1 MTDAITY
8 ELVEEASSYLRARVR
23 YQPRVGLILGS
34 GLSTLADRVADP
46 DIIPYHDIP
55 HFVVSTV
62 PGHAGRL
69 VLGPLGSLTT
79 VMMQGRVHYYEGH
92 SAAEMTFPVRVM
104 RALGAEVLIVTNAA
118 GGIRPGFR
126 AGDLMAIVDHVNLP
140 GLAGHSPL
148 RGPNDDRLGPRF
160 PDMSPAYDLELLDLL
175 RAEARAQRLTLHE
188 GVYAMVA
195 GPSFETPA
203 EIRYLRAIGAD
214 AVGMSTA
221 PEVVVARHNGMR
233 VMGLSL
239 ITNIAADT
247 VQRGRQEETT
257 HAQVLAAG
265 ERAVPMLVRLVEGV
279 LRRLASIAQVSAA
292 C

>member
-1 MTDAITY
+1 MTSAITH
-8 ELVEEASSYLRARVR
+8 EMVQEAAEFLRARVR
-23 YQPRVGLILGS
+23 HQPRVGLILGS
-34 GLSTLADRVADP
+34 GLSALADRVSDP
-46 DIIPYHDIP
+46 EIIPYGEIP
-55 HFVVSTV
+55 HFVASTV
-62 PGHAGRL
+62 PGHMGRL
-69 VLGPLGSLTT
+69 VFGPLGGLNT

-104 RALGAEVLIVTNAA
+104 RALGAQVLIVTNAA

-126 AGDLMAIVDHVNLP
+126 AGDLMAIVDHINLP
-140 GLAGHSPL
+140 GLAGHNPL
-148 RGPNDDRLGPRF
+148 RGPNDERLGPRF
-160 PDMSPAYDLELLDLL
+160 PDMSPAYDLDLLDLL
-175 RAEARAQRLTLHE
+175 RAEARAQRLALHE

-203 EIRYLRAIGAD
+203 EVRFLRAIGAD

-221 PEVVVARHNGMR
+221 PEVVVARHSGLR
-233 VMGLSL
+233 VLGLSL

-247 VQRGRQEETT
+247 LQRGRLEETT

-265 ERAVPMLVRLVEGV
+265 ERAVPTLVRLVEGL
-279 LRRLASIAQVSAA
+279 LRRLAQTILERAA